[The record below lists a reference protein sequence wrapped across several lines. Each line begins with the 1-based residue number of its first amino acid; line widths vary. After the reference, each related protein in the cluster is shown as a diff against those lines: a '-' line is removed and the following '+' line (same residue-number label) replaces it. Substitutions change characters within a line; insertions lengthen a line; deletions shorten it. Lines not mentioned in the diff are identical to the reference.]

1 ADGAIGAAHRE
12 RAMRIIDVALR
23 AFQGMRG
30 QLERLLPHPVAGAI
44 DRRSRHRS
52 RARAPGA
59 VAEWD
64 LIGIALDERDVFDRK
79 AQPIGRDLRERD
91 LVTLAVR
98 MAAGEDRH
106 FAVAVDAYGRA
117 LPAAVQAA
125 AFCEIAARP
134 GAGLVDEGGEPD
146 AQQNT
151 VAPQPRL

>member
-1 ADGAIGAAHRE
+1 
-12 RAMRIIDVALR
+12 
-23 AFQGMRG
+23 
-30 QLERLLPHPVAGAI
+30 
-44 DRRSRHRS
+44 HRS

-151 VAPQPRL
+151 VAPQPRLFPAQRGIVGKREQALQERRRIATVVDASARRGIRKGVARDQV